1 MSLLRFAVG
10 TAAAALVCAF
20 APSGLMPAGSPWGG
34 ALAAGSSSEGGATSE
49 AAPAAEQPQQPTFRS
64 KPNVTVPLF
73 VTVLDPERRLVPGLV
88 REDFSVFDNEKPVE
102 LSLFDNEVRPIT
114 VVVMLD
120 TSGSMT
126 LNIDFLKQAAEQFVI
141 RLLPA
146 DKARVGAFNDK
157 VEIDASFTNDRDAL
171 ISSIKELDYGNGTR
185 LWDGVDV
192 SLDALEGVE
201 GRKVIVVF
209 TDGDDTA
216 SKTSSGKV
224 LDRARINE
232 VMIYAI
238 GLESVYQ
245 PVGGPKV
252 RTRPDR
258 GLRKLSDETGGGY
271 YEFKKTEELGPAFT
285 RVAQELHSQYLLGF
299 TPTQLDGKV
308 HKLEVKMTKPGMTAR
323 ARRSYVASPEP
334 GAAPSTRP

>member
-1 MSLLRFAVG
+1 MSALRLASG
-10 TAAAALVCAF
+10 AIA
-20 APSGLMPAGSPWGG
+20 GLMLVPLSVWT
-34 ALAAGSSSEGGATSE
+34 LAA
-49 AAPAAEQPQQPTFRS
+49 QQQPIFKS
-64 KPNVTVPLF
+64 KPTVTVPVF
-73 VTVLDPERRLVPGLV
+73 VTVLDAERRLVPGLV
-88 REDFSVFDNEKPVE
+88 KEDFSILDDGKPVE
-102 LSLFDNEVRPIT
+102 VSLFDNTVRPIS

-126 LNIDFLKQAAEQFVI
+126 LNIEFLKQAAEQFVI
-141 RLLPA
+141 RLLPE

-157 VEIDASFTNDRDAL
+157 VEIDAHFTSDRDAL
-171 ISSIKELDYGNGTR
+171 VSSIGGLDYGNSTR
-185 LWDGVDV
+185 LWDAVDT
-192 SLDALEGVE
+192 SLDALEGID
-201 GRKVIVVF
+201 GRRVIVVF

-224 LDRARINE
+224 LERARLNE

-245 PVGGPKV
+245 PPGMAKV

-258 GLRKLSDETGGGY
+258 GLRRLSDETGGGY

-299 TPTQLDGKV
+299 TPGQLDGKV
-308 HKLEVKMTKPGMTAR
+308 HKVQVNVNQPGLTAR
-323 ARRSYVASPEP
+323 ARRSYVATPEP
-334 GAAPSTRP
+334 SSSTAAGSKP

>member
-1 MSLLRFAVG
+1 MPRARLTAG
-10 TAAAALVCAF
+10 AAAALLLSLTAWPLLSRTLT
-20 APSGLMPAGSPWGG
+20 A
-34 ALAAGSSSEGGATSE
+34 
-49 AAPAAEQPQQPTFRS
+49 QQPTFKS
-64 KPNVTVPLF
+64 KPTVTVPMF
-73 VTVLDPERRLVPGLV
+73 TTVLDAERRLVPGLV
-88 REDFSVFDNEKPVE
+88 QEDFTVLDDGKPVQV
-102 LSLFDNEVRPIT
+102 SLFDNNIRPIS

-126 LNIDFLKQAAEQFVI
+126 LNLDLLRQAAEQFVI
-141 RLLPA
+141 RLMPE
-146 DKARVGAFNDK
+146 DQARVGAFNDK
-157 VEIDASFTNDRDAL
+157 VEIDSSFTSDRDKLAA
-171 ISSIKELDYGNGTR
+171 SIRELDYGNGTR

-192 SLDALEGVE
+192 ALDALEGIE
-201 GRKVIVVF
+201 GRRVIVVF

-224 LDRARINE
+224 LDRARLNE

-245 PVGGPKV
+245 PPGMAKV

-271 YEFKKTEELGPAFT
+271 YEFQKSDDIGPAFT

-299 TPTQLDGKV
+299 TPLQLDGKV
-308 HKLEVKMTKPGMTAR
+308 HKVEVRVTKPGLTAR
-323 ARRSYVASPEP
+323 SRKSYVATSEP
-334 GAAPSTRP
+334 SATPATK

>member
-1 MSLLRFAVG
+1 MSLLRFALG
-10 TAAAALVCAF
+10 TAAAALVCAL
-20 APSGLMPAGSPWGG
+20 APSGLMSAGSPSGG
-34 ALAAGSSSEGGATSE
+34 TVPAEAEAG
-49 AAPAAEQPQQPTFRS
+49 AAEQAPQQPTFRS

-73 VTVLDPERRLVPGLV
+73 VTVLDTERRLVPGLMK
-88 REDFSVFDNEKPVE
+88 EDFSVFDNEKPVE

-126 LNIDFLKQAAEQFVI
+126 LNIEFLKQAAEQFVI
-141 RLLPA
+141 RLLPQ

-157 VEIDASFTNDRDAL
+157 VEIDASFTSDRDAL

-224 LDRARINE
+224 LERARLAE

-245 PVGGPKV
+245 PPGMARV

-258 GLRKLSDETGGGY
+258 GLRRLSDETGGGY

-323 ARRSYVASPEP
+323 ARRSYVATPEP

>member
-1 MSLLRFAVG
+1 MHDHCLPPGLEQLLHRQFKIAMRILASI
-10 TAAAALVCAF
+10 AAAAAVITSLSAQETPQKTFKASTNTV
-20 APSGLMPAGSPWGG
+20 
-34 ALAAGSSSEGGATSE
+34 ALYAT
-49 AAPAAEQPQQPTFRS
+49 
-64 KPNVTVPLF
+64 VT
-73 VTVLDPERRLVPGLV
+73 DPDKRLVPDLAQ
-88 REDFSVFDNEKPVE
+88 EDFEVYDNGKLQTLTTFDN
-102 LSLFDNEVRPIT
+102 RPQPIS
-114 VVVMLD
+114 VIVMLD

-126 LNIDFLKQAAEQFVI
+126 LNIEFLKQAAEQFVI

-185 LWDGVDV
+185 LWDGVDT

-224 LDRARINE
+224 LDRARIAE

-245 PVGGPKV
+245 PAGMARV

-258 GLRKLSDETGGGY
+258 GLRRLSDETGGGY

-299 TPTQLDGKV
+299 TPKNLDGKV
-308 HKLEVKMTKPGMTAR
+308 HKLEVRSKDPANKAR
-323 ARRSYVASPEP
+323 ARRSYVATAVNQPAP
-334 GAAPSTRP
+334 GGK

>member
-1 MSLLRFAVG
+1 MSLLRLSVG
-10 TAAAALVCAF
+10 TAAALACALAT
-20 APSGLMPAGSPWGG
+20 SGLIPAGASWGG
-34 ALAAGSSSEGGATSE
+34 AISDTAL
-49 AAPAAEQPQQPTFRS
+49 AAEQTPQQPTFRS

-88 REDFSVFDNEKPVE
+88 KEDFSVLDNDKPVE
-102 LSLFDNEVRPIT
+102 LSLFDNEVRPIS

-141 RLLPA
+141 RLLPQ

-185 LWDGVDV
+185 LWDGVDTG
-192 SLDALEGVE
+192 LDALESVE

-216 SKTSSGKV
+216 SRTSSGKV
-224 LDRARINE
+224 LDRARLAE

-245 PVGGPKV
+245 PMGGPKV

-258 GLRKLSDETGGGY
+258 GLRRLSDETGGGY

-308 HKLEVKMTKPGMTAR
+308 HKVEVKMTRPGMTAR
-323 ARRSYVASPEP
+323 ARKSYVATTEP
-334 GAAPSTRP
+334 SAAPSTRP

>member
-10 TAAAALVCAF
+10 TAAAAFVCAL

-34 ALAAGSSSEGGATSE
+34 AAEHAF
-49 AAPAAEQPQQPTFRS
+49 AAEQAPQQPTFRS
-64 KPNVTVPLF
+64 KPNVTVPVF

-88 REDFSVFDNEKPVE
+88 REDFAIVDNEKPVE
-102 LSLFDNEVRPIT
+102 LSLFDNEIRPIT

-126 LNIDFLKQAAEQFVI
+126 LNIEFLKQAAEQFVI

-171 ISSIKELDYGNGTR
+171 ISSIKELDFGNGTR
-185 LWDGVDV
+185 LWDGVET

-201 GRKVIVVF
+201 GRRVIVVF

-224 LDRARINE
+224 LERARLNE

-245 PVGGPKV
+245 PPGGPKI

-258 GLRKLSDETGGGY
+258 GLRRLSDETGGGY

-299 TPTQLDGKV
+299 TPAQLDGKV

-323 ARRSYVASPEP
+323 ARRSYVATPEP
-334 GAAPSTRP
+334 STAPPSTRP

>member
-1 MSLLRFAVG
+1 MSLLRFALG
-10 TAAAALVCAF
+10 TAAAAFVCAF
-20 APSGLMPAGSPWGG
+20 APSVLMPAGSPWGG
-34 ALAAGSSSEGGATSE
+34 ALSLSDTAL
-49 AAPAAEQPQQPTFRS
+49 AAEQAPQQPTFKS

-73 VTVLDPERRLVPGLV
+73 ATVLDAERRLVPGLTK
-88 REDFSVFDNEKPVE
+88 EDFQVFDNEKPVE
-102 LSLFDNEVRPIT
+102 VSLFDNEVRPIT

-126 LNIDFLKQAAEQFVI
+126 LNIEFLKQAAEQFVI

-224 LDRARINE
+224 LDRARLAE

-245 PVGGPKV
+245 PIGMAKV

-258 GLRKLSDETGGGY
+258 GLRRLSDETGGGY

-308 HKLEVKMTKPGMTAR
+308 HKLELKMTKPGMTAR

>member
-1 MSLLRFAVG
+1 MSLLKFAVG
-10 TAAAALVCAF
+10 ASAAALLCAL
-20 APSGLMPAGSPWGG
+20 APSGLMFAGSPSGG
-34 ALAAGSSSEGGATSE
+34 T
-49 AAPAAEQPQQPTFRS
+49 APTTPAAAEQAPQQPTFRS

-73 VTVLDPERRLVPGLV
+73 VTVLDLERRLVPGLV
-88 REDFSVFDNEKPVE
+88 KEDFAIFDNEKPVE

-126 LNIDFLKQAAEQFVI
+126 LNIEFLKQAAEQFVI
-141 RLLPA
+141 RLLPQ

-171 ISSIKELDYGNGTR
+171 ISSIKELDFGNGTR

-224 LDRARINE
+224 LDRARLTE
-232 VMIYAI
+232 TMIYAI

-245 PVGGPKV
+245 PAGMARV

-258 GLRKLSDETGGGY
+258 GLRRLSDETGGGY